1 MQRSDTRPKVRP
13 PTLYNPAFE
22 HDGCGTEFIADLRPT
37 PFRPVAIDHRKDRPL
52 STLGDALVQYLRD
65 HDSPAPVRKNGAPV
79 AGR

>member
-22 HDGCGTEFIADLRPT
+22 HDGCGTGFIADLRPT
-37 PFRPVAIDHRKDRPL
+37 LFRPVAIVHRKDRPL
-52 STLGDALVQYLRD
+52 PTFGDALVQYLRD
-65 HDSPAPVRKNGAPV
+65 HDSPAPVRKNGTPV